1 MELKADK
8 YTVEYIRKKRIITFK
23 GILRLQSKE
32 EYREISDLLA
42 QAANETTGLPLQL
55 DMSELVFL
63 NSSGISSLSMFI
75 LKMRKLDKDILIKGN
90 TFIPWQV
97 KSLKN
102 FQKLYSKVEI
112 IFPSNS

>member
-1 MELKADK
+1 MKINTDK
-8 YTVEYIRKKRIITFK
+8 YSVEYIRNNRHITFK
-23 GILRLQSKE
+23 GILRLQDKD
-32 EYREISDLLA
+32 EYREIFELLT

-75 LKMRKLDKDILIKGN
+75 IKMRKLDKDISIRGSES
-90 TFIPWQV
+90 IPWQI

-102 FQKLYSKVEI
+102 FQKLYGKVEI
-112 IFPSNS
+112 TFS